1 MKKTIIFTIFVLA
14 FAFTAQTY
22 SQGYDFDLNDLEG
35 NSVKLS
41 ELTKTGPVFVQFW
54 ATWCVPCKEEMKVLN
69 ELWNKYKDSGF
80 VFVAVSIDDQK
91 SLSKVKPYIESKSYK
106 FPVLYDTDKNVFSS
120 FGGQDPPFSVFVDRN
135 GSIFKTYSG
144 YMQGDDAKL
153 DKEIKEALAI
163 GKK

>member
-14 FAFTAQTY
+14 FTFTASNY
-22 SQGYDFDLNDLEG
+22 SQGYDFDLNDLDG

-69 ELWNKYKDSGF
+69 ELWGKYKDSGF
-80 VFVAVSIDDQK
+80 VFVAISIDDQK

-120 FGGQDPPFSVFVDRN
+120 FGGQDPPFSVFIDRN

-153 DKEIKEALAI
+153 DKEIQEALAI

>member
-1 MKKTIIFTIFVLA
+1 MKKLFISVLFLFFSA
-14 FAFTAQTY
+14 VYGNINA
-22 SQGYDFDLNDLEG
+22 QGYDFDLNDLEG

-80 VFVAVSIDDQK
+80 VFVAVTIDDQK
-91 SLSKVKPYIESKSYK
+91 SVSKVKPFIESKSYK
-106 FPVLYDTDKNVFSS
+106 FPVLFDTDKNVFSN
-120 FGGQDPPFSVFVDRN
+120 FGGQDPPFSVFVDRTGN
-135 GSIFKTYSG
+135 VFKTYSG

-153 DKEIKEALAI
+153 EGDIKEALKI
-163 GKK
+163 GKN

>member
-22 SQGYDFDLNDLEG
+22 SQGYDFDLNDLDG
-35 NSVKLS
+35 NNVKLS

-80 VFVAVSIDDQK
+80 VFVAISIDDQK

>member
-1 MKKTIIFTIFVLA
+1 MKKVLVLSVFIFLLS
-14 FAFTAQTY
+14 FTSKTF
-22 SQGYDFDLNDLEG
+22 SQGYDFDLNDLDG

-41 ELTKTGPVFVQFW
+41 ELIKKGPVFVQFW

-69 ELWNKYKDSGF
+69 DLWNKYQDSGL
-80 VFVAVSIDDQK
+80 VFVAISIDDQK

-106 FPVLYDTDKNVFSS
+106 FPVLFDTDKNVFSN
-120 FGGQDPPFSVFVDRN
+120 FGGQDPPFSVFIDRN

-153 DKEIKEALAI
+153 DSEIKEALKI
-163 GKK
+163 GKN